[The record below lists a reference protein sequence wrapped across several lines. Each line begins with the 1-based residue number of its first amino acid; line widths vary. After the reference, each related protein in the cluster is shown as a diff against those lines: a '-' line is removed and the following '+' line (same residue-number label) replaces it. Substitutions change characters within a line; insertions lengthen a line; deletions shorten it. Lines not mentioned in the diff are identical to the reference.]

1 MAKSLGGLAALADY
15 GSSMSEDSESESEV
29 EVVAKFDIKKNH
41 ETIEIDD
48 LSTSADESSDT
59 EEVAKFD
66 TLEKF
71 IKNGLLN
78 SIVKESVRRV
88 EYAKSINYR
97 NHETI
102 EIDDSTSSSD
112 ESSDSDSSSD
122 TDSDFLNLDEKDP
135 TKLHVQEQPKR
146 RKQPPTVRGEL
157 LLSDLPPIEDLQISV
172 QEYECLKMGV
182 IKEVV
187 EEMVVVQADL
197 NNPALDL
204 DTVLFLEKGQR
215 PLGKV
220 FDVMGPVVQPFYCVR
235 FNSKEHIQ
243 EKNIAKGAPVFYAPK
258 TDHTAFV
265 YLSELFKM
273 KGSDAS
279 WENNHEP
286 PPSHQDFSDD
296 EQERN
301 ARKGKKRQFETPTMG
316 PYGPVQERT
325 YVPPTGQAR
334 SNNAF
339 YRRERHYNP
348 RNYGPITYNSVHTQ
362 HMQPQ
367 LHIRAPPQHMPP
379 QLHNQPPPP
388 HMPPNPNLNSSHT
401 QQYNNPP
408 PMYFPYP
415 PPPPPPHM

>member
-1 MAKSLGGLAALADY
+1 M
-15 GSSMSEDSESESEV
+15 
-29 EVVAKFDIKKNH
+29 
-41 ETIEIDD
+41 
-48 LSTSADESSDT
+48 
-59 EEVAKFD
+59 
-66 TLEKF
+66 
-71 IKNGLLN
+71 
-78 SIVKESVRRV
+78 
-88 EYAKSINYR
+88 
-97 NHETI
+97 
-102 EIDDSTSSSD
+102 
-112 ESSDSDSSSD
+112 
-122 TDSDFLNLDEKDP
+122 NLDEKDP

-301 ARKGKKRQFETPTMG
+301 ARKGKKRQFEPPAPPTMG

-348 RNYGPITYNSVHTQ
+348 RDYGPMTYNSVHTQ

-367 LHIRAPPQHMPP
+367 LHI
-379 QLHNQPPPP
+379 QPPPLMAP
-388 HMPPNPNLNSSHT
+388 QLRIQPPQHMPPNPNLNSSHT